1 MRKWISALFVP
12 IIFAVI
18 MTGCEHRP
26 VPVNQDKEKPKPKQ
40 DSSSPLQSHIRES
53 ESMAF
58 AASQGEH
65 LRWLLKTFGLLS
77 AAESPLVTRVENV
90 FERVLAAAD
99 RRGNRLPRLLVIRK
113 AGDPWVM
120 CLADGTVVITQKA
133 LEICYQD
140 ADEILGDARAAFIL
154 GHELA
159 HLANDDFWN
168 LTVSQA
174 VHQFGP
180 AKASQNLKTLLNKS
194 EDMETRRKKEL
205 QADDYGM
212 LYAAMSGYDPKA
224 IADMKGKNFFREWV
238 NRTGGDIAYSDETH
252 PDPDDRALF
261 LLSKMNA
268 VKDDL
273 ILFDL
278 GVRLYQLGMYKDAL
292 GFLEAFQRKFPCREV
307 FGNVGLIHFQLAMN
321 ELSRSSS
328 IRVYRH
334 KLSTVFDTE
343 TRAKTFRGG
352 SGAFE
357 DSMRAAIRAFRDACE
372 KDLSYL
378 PARVNLSSALIMTGE
393 YSQALAVLDEALKLR
408 EDDPAVLNNRAVAF
422 YLNSMQSFQSSKSS
436 EKKRELMKAVIS
448 EESIAVLQRVIEK
461 NPEFSDAYYNLGR
474 IRSELG
480 EESAAREVW
489 EKFLKIEPA
498 GGYAQAA
505 AKSLGKEIKD
515 QTVPPKIFGES
526 PPVRLGG
533 FDTSIEEQL
542 KSLSAHRL
550 ELETVNGEYYF
561 WEDFRVLV
569 LENEVELVESS
580 VRQKMSRE
588 DMISKYGDPVRIFSD
603 ISGKKVLVYEKF
615 AVDIENNTAA
625 RVVYFDKELGSE
637 K

>member
-1 MRKWISALFVP
+1 MRKWIFALFVP
-12 IIFAVI
+12 IIFAMI
-18 MTGCEHRP
+18 ITGCEHRL

-40 DSSSPLQSHIRES
+40 DSSSSLQADKPSDSMEFSASH
-53 ESMAF
+53 
-58 AASQGEH
+58 GEH

-133 LEICYQD
+133 MEICYQD
-140 ADEILGDARAAFIL
+140 ADENTGDARAAFIL

-168 LTVSQA
+168 LAVSQA
-174 VHQFGP
+174 FQRFGP
-180 AKASQNLKTLLNKS
+180 ANASQNLYALLNKS

-212 LYAAMSGYDPKA
+212 LYAAMAGYDPKV
-224 IADMKGKNFFREWV
+224 IADMKGKNFFREWTS
-238 NRTGGDIAYSDETH
+238 RTGGDIAYSDETH
-252 PDPDDRALF
+252 PDADDRALF

-307 FGNVGLIHFQLAMN
+307 FSNVGMVHFQLAMN

-378 PARVNLSSALIMTGE
+378 PARVNLSSALIMTAE
-393 YSQALAVLDEALKLR
+393 YSQAIAVLDEALKLR
-408 EDDPAVLNNRAVAF
+408 GDDPAVLNNRAVAF
-422 YLNSMQSFQSSKSS
+422 YLSY

-448 EESIAVLQRVIEK
+448 EESVEVLKSVIEK

-480 EESAAREVW
+480 EESAARDVW
-489 EKFLKIEPA
+489 EKFLRIEPA

-515 QTVPPKIFGES
+515 QTLPPKIFGES

-533 FDTSIEEQL
+533 FDTRIEEQL

-550 ELETVNGEYYF
+550 ELENVSGEYYF
-561 WEDFRVLV
+561 GENFRVLV

-615 AVDIENNTAA
+615 AVDIENNTAV

>member
-1 MRKWISALFVP
+1 MRKWIFALFVP
-12 IIFAVI
+12 MIFAMI
-18 MTGCEHRP
+18 ITGCTHRP
-26 VPVNQDKEKPKPKQ
+26 VPVNQDNEKPKPKQ
-40 DSSSPLQSHIRES
+40 DSSSSLQADIEPS
-53 ESMAF
+53 ESMSF
-58 AASQGEH
+58 TASHGEH
-65 LRWLLKTFGLLS
+65 LRWLLKNFGSLS
-77 AAESPLVTRVENV
+77 AEEKPLVTRVENV

-99 RRGNRLPRLLVIRK
+99 RRGNRLPKLLIIRK

-133 LEICYQD
+133 LDLCYQD
-140 ADEILGDARAAFIL
+140 ADENMGDARAAFIL

-168 LTVSQA
+168 LAVSQA
-174 VHQFGP
+174 FQRFSP
-180 AKASQNLKTLLNKS
+180 ANASQKLKELVNKS
-194 EDMETRRKKEL
+194 EDMEIRRKKEL

-212 LYAAMSGYDPKA
+212 LYAAMAGYDPKA
-224 IADMKGKNFFREWV
+224 IADMKGKNFFREWTV
-238 NRTGGDIAYSDETH
+238 RTGGDIAYSDETH

-307 FGNVGLIHFQLAMN
+307 FGNVGMVHFQLAMN

-328 IRVYRH
+328 IRVYRY

-357 DSMRAAIRAFRDACE
+357 NSMRAAIRAFRDACE

-378 PARVNLSSALIMTGE
+378 PARVNLSSALIMTAE

-422 YLNSMQSFQSSKSS
+422 YLNS
-436 EKKRELMKAVIS
+436 EKKRDLMKAAIY
-448 EESIAVLQRVIEK
+448 EESVDVLKHVIEK

-474 IRSELG
+474 ILSELG
-480 EESAAREVW
+480 EDSAAREVW
-489 EKFLKIEPA
+489 EKFLRIESA

-515 QTVPPKIFGES
+515 QTLPPKIFGES

-533 FDTSIEEQL
+533 FDTLIEEQL

-550 ELETVNGEYYF
+550 ELESVSGAYYF
-561 WEDFRVLV
+561 GENFRVLV

-615 AVDIENNTAA
+615 AVDIENNAA
-625 RVVYFDKELGSE
+625 SRVLYFDKEPEVRSE